1 MALLPSIIQISLVVI
16 IGRIILI
23 LETIKSFTC
32 TPTCY
37 SEEQQ
42 QSMITQLIEEK
53 LLIKDEVPFIRRQ
66 SHTSRII

>member
-23 LETIKSFTC
+23 LEMIESFTC

-42 QSMITQLIEEK
+42 QSMITELIEEN
-53 LLIKDEVPFIRRQ
+53 LLIKDDNGG
-66 SHTSRII
+66 SDN

>member
-1 MALLPSIIQISLVVI
+1 QISLVVI

-23 LETIKSFTC
+23 LEMIESFTC

-42 QSMITQLIEEK
+42 QSMITELIEEN
-53 LLIKDEVPFIRRQ
+53 LLIKDDNGG
-66 SHTSRII
+66 SDN